1 MKSEVFT
8 EINDQND
15 GGESQA
21 ELSQHLIPMEAVEWR
36 RRFFSGRVFFDHM
49 AKTAGQA
56 VNAWLRKALG
66 VGTVT
71 DNMIGSHRELINSY
85 GGQFSIISAHIFFQ
99 NGEGLDPRWRY
110 ATIIRE
116 PLDRVLSW
124 LYFVINNHAEA
135 DLPEL
140 HVASLRFL
148 ESDGDAVSDAI
159 APQISNY
166 CVEHFCRILGS
177 GLEDDE
183 TRLENA
189 LRAIELYDVV
199 GLHHKLPEFLQDMA
213 ALIGLAAPAAL
224 GAVNVTTKRPG
235 VAAVSEA
242 MRKRIVALNSLD
254 IRFFEKVCTM
264 VAARQV
270 RVDRVMAPQASLW
283 DPYDGA
289 ERRILATP
297 DLMVERLH
305 LQNGTHVEHGS
316 VMNFVVDFE
325 LHRTVECLEAGIHIF
340 RPNGEW
346 AFGVNSTLLNQ
357 ELRDMQ
363 PGRYR
368 LIHHVIAE
376 LPAGDFTAGIAFA
389 DRSGPLPHEL
399 YWHDSLCNFSVAPP
413 VGIPGVGL
421 SRCRARITISPGR
434 NTC

>member
-1 MKSEVFT
+1 MKSEVIT

-15 GGESQA
+15 GSESQA
-21 ELSQHLIPMEAVEWR
+21 ELSQHLIPMGAVEWR
-36 RRFFSGRVFFDHM
+36 RRFFSGRVFFDHIS
-49 AKTAGQA
+49 KTAGQA

-66 VGTVT
+66 AGTVT
-71 DNMIGSHRELINSY
+71 DNEMGSHRELINSY
-85 GGQFSIISAHIFFQ
+85 GGQFSVISGHTHF
-99 NGEGLDPRWRY
+99 NSGEGLDPRWRY
-110 ATIIRE
+110 ATLLRE
-116 PLDRVLSW
+116 PVDRAISW
-124 LYFVINNHAEA
+124 LYYVTSNHSAA

-140 HVASLRFL
+140 FTSCERFI
-148 ESDGDAVSDAI
+148 SSNGDYVDGSIRNSFA
-159 APQISNY
+159 NFY
-166 CVEHFCRILGS
+166 VEHFCRILGTC
-177 GLEDDE
+177 LEDDE
-183 TRLENA
+183 ARLENA

-199 GLHHKLPEFLQDMA
+199 GLHHELPEFLQDMA
-213 ALIGLAAPAAL
+213 ALIGLAAPATL
-224 GAVNVTTKRPG
+224 GAVNVTTSRPS

-242 MRKRIVALNSLD
+242 MRERIVALNSLD

-399 YWHDSLCNFSVAPP
+399 YWHDALCNFSVAPP

-421 SRCRARITISPGR
+421 SRCRARITISPGS